1 MAIDTSSED
10 LQDQLEEQQSSSGG
24 YDSTQ
29 MQIDQMLSAGWPQ
42 TGGGQQASAAPP
54 PPSPY
59 AQPAPQS
66 TPLTPAAAPYQ
77 PSAQY
82 QAPAPTQALSGS
94 RVQPYQALA
103 TTPPPPLPAPAFM
116 QPQQPPP
123 GAVGMVTDV
132 PFARAGYQ
140 MSPEET
146 AAQGQPNIP
155 EPEDKSGFFA
165 TEGKALG
172 RGIASAVQS
181 IVPYVTQTVSSVAG
195 GLATMVEQ
203 GIGGAGTQTD
213 PNSPS
218 RFLDPSMPFGTE
230 GQQVTPT
237 GPSKVAEVE
246 KNVYSAVTNKANEIG
261 DWVNQQLPPTIKSY
275 ADIKSGGDALT
286 YALERVTE
294 MVPQLAVFAA
304 APGAG
309 QGALAASLPFAA
321 IGALYGF
328 DKANRET
335 NGDPNAIAES
345 MLANAALMG
354 APPALLASTAGKGLI
369 RNIATAGGINAIL
382 GAAGV
387 VQNQTPQAI
396 AQAKSFGDFLD
407 KMSDQDWKQVA
418 EGAVTGAVQGVLI
431 GGAGTYLHPG
441 EVKPTRDVTKVVPG
455 NPADAAQQAALNQAL
470 KVPGTTSDTTGNP
483 PPGGGGAA
491 PDTFRTVEQGNIQPL
506 PTAGAAPPAMALNPT
521 LPGLPATAADRGIGQ
536 PPPPPPPP
544 GAPLVRGPADLAA
557 QAATVEQARQQ
568 AAGTEGDVIPGAA
581 GPAPPAPPPP
591 PPPPLGAR
599 QIPEQPGMP
608 GATQAGLPGV
618 EPPPVQPELP
628 LQPGSRLPPQ
638 APGGGPP
645 DGGGPGLPLGDQPQ
659 LPFGRAVPE
668 VPITPTEAPP
678 RPVEGVP
685 PEARQGELPGVEP
698 APPQGELP
706 LRQPPLGGPEGR
718 AGEQPGLPLEEQQG
732 LPFKLSDQTGWR
744 VEPDDQTPGQYVVKH
759 GKDVL
764 AVGSTPEEAMQAAR
778 DRADRATA
786 RGELPT
792 VGSEAEPAARAA
804 SLAEQTRR
812 LNEGRDQ
819 IIAEGKAGTATE
831 AAPAG
836 EVAVLEKPAEQ
847 APAPTP
853 APTAREATAA
863 AKARGEPVGVALVTR
878 EQLRKKLGITPER
891 GNVAVAEGTAP
902 EFKTVEEG
910 NVAPKRQ
917 SRMAQQV
924 RAALTPGK
932 GRARDIPDESTGKKE
947 APSSDYKSVYR
958 SRAKEIAGGT
968 NFVDQ
973 VMRELPQAGTRGPQR
988 PSFVKYLHDE
998 LLKARDDNT
1007 IPDLQAKQERARTP
1021 EARGRIEDDIQF
1033 YKDLREHQAEI
1044 QQQIG
1049 EALEPRPEGAAA
1061 LKSAEDE
1068 LDAELA
1074 RIKADKAAKHNA
1086 PPSPERQ
1093 VANRFGTPGLD
1104 DPLWKIYNRI
1114 QSQER
1119 GAPTRENT
1127 GTSIHEVLDAIADNS
1142 KLSTAGL
1149 HHARALAAILK
1160 KILPESTRVMTSDAA
1175 ERLYGPDFRASDK
1188 GAYFPSRDLVVINS
1202 DPRSSGS
1209 HVEVALHE
1217 AVHAATAHYI
1227 DAAVK
1232 ARSEGRATPEQ
1243 IRHLDALEAIRK
1255 EVADIMMRDS
1265 AMTDMEMAHSLYA
1278 TTDFHELTATLLTN
1292 DHAQGVLARS
1302 TPSSEFQRTM
1312 ERLGY
1317 SREERATPWSAF
1329 RGFLRRAFG
1338 LTSSTDNVLGHA
1350 MRALGDVADAGARY
1364 RRDPAILRGI
1374 QDARLRSAVELGG
1387 HVLSAPPLSERARDM
1402 VTEQV
1407 ARGGSRLGESL
1418 RRGEMN
1424 GSNVDAMIRAS
1435 GNLFRDP
1442 DTGANHFADH
1452 RAETERGAEV
1462 SRAERKLFKDT
1473 QQKLNED
1480 IGRLGERDR
1489 TALAQFTNDVG
1500 YLNAKMGT
1508 SDPTANA
1515 HLTSSEQLK
1524 ELQRLQAN
1532 WNDLPD
1538 TSKRIYQ
1545 DRQDFHQKLYGR
1557 ERAGDLDSMMRFAAP
1572 DSTPADRAAAQQQF
1586 YTRAGTQ
1593 EFLAN
1598 PDASPLAMTMGER
1611 YQNSR
1616 KLVDM
1621 VARFNDMNRVQGDY
1635 FPLRRFGD
1643 YMVTYGDQGTPGYGV
1658 HMFESRYDAERARAD
1673 LASGKAFPAG
1683 HPLAGIKLEPSQV
1696 QTKAEYARRQQVPS
1710 ELMSA
1715 LDEELRRRGW
1725 SDQSAAS
1732 VHDVFTSIFL
1742 KRATEASARRMGAR
1756 KGVLGA
1762 SEDMNRVDRDAYDT
1776 HAQRMGFLASHV
1788 GREETLNRMQ
1798 ARADYLGRSGKP
1810 GEGIQA
1816 QDYVNQMR
1824 KRMPNLDESQG
1835 FVNGA
1840 AKLLTN
1846 FGFISSLLRPARM
1859 PIELVGMHAM
1869 NQSLLGGRYGQAAAM
1884 RATAKAQ
1891 GEVGFGKSLRLGM
1904 NNMLSQMGGNLKK
1917 VNWENGALVRDR
1929 MIANGVNPEVANKL
1943 YDRMVAA
1950 NLIDISHASVAA
1962 EMGRPGSSWN
1972 KLASLQERTVGAM
1985 SQMDNAVETM
1995 GRMTFAKAAVDL
2007 ELAKNGGNLDA
2018 ALDAAMEHARVVTP
2032 NWNAYNAPWLA
2043 SQRGPLGALA
2053 KPLFQF
2059 RNFALHQFGLYANL
2073 TREAYRGGDAGERAI
2088 ALKQLGGIVAYHALV
2103 GGASI
2108 PIAEEVAKGLL
2119 GAYDWITG
2127 RKQPRDFDRII
2138 RTALADQIGPTMA
2151 MVATKGL
2158 PSLAGVDVSSSL
2170 GLNNLLML
2178 PDFRDLSPQEMSKT
2192 VANQLFGVSGGDVA
2206 SLAQGIYDVARG
2218 NPAGLI
2224 KMVPARIL
2232 RDMVTAEEYS
2242 RVGVK
2247 DSRGRVILPSSQI
2260 STGDVIAKAIGFNP
2274 MDISD
2279 FYAGRKAINDFMA
2292 EEKDERS
2299 QIFNRAVIDGLGA
2312 VGKAV
2317 SEFNRNYPGNPI
2329 TYDSLVKAQQ
2339 EARKNAPGTYGLTV
2353 SPKQLQQVRQQTR
2366 FLPQ

>member
-1 MAIDTSSED
+1 MAIDTSSEE
-10 LQDQLEEQQSSSGG
+10 LQDQLEEQQSSGG

-42 TGGGQQASAAPP
+42 QASTEQAPA
-54 PPSPY
+54 PSPY
-59 AQPAPQS
+59 AQPAPQPS
-66 TPLTPAAAPYQ
+66 PIPAAPYQ
-77 PSAQY
+77 PPAQLPQYSY
-82 QAPAPTQALSGS
+82 QAPVPGASPTQALSGS
-94 RVQPYQALA
+94 RVQPYRALA
-103 TTPPPPLPAPAFM
+103 TTPPPPLSAPAFM

-123 GAVGMVTDV
+123 GAVGTVTNIPGVDT
-132 PFARAGYQ
+132 AYQ

-155 EPEDKSGFFA
+155 EPEDKSGFWA

-181 IVPYVTQTVSSVAG
+181 IVPYVTQTVSSVVG
-195 GLATMVEQ
+195 GPATAVEQ

-218 RFLDPSMPFGTE
+218 RFLDPSMPFGAE

-246 KNVYSAVTNKANEIG
+246 KNVYSAVTNKANEVG
-261 DWVNQQLPPTIKSY
+261 EWVNQQLPPTIKSY

-286 YALERVTE
+286 YVAERLTE
-294 MVPQLAVFAA
+294 MAPQLAVFAA

-321 IGALYGF
+321 VGALYGF
-328 DKANRET
+328 DKARRET
-335 NGDPNAIAES
+335 NGDNNAIAES
-345 MLANAALMG
+345 MLANSVLMG
-354 APPALLASTAGKGLI
+354 GAPALLATTAGKGLI

-382 GAAGV
+382 GAAGA

-407 KMSDQDWKQVA
+407 KMGDMDWKQLV
-418 EGAVTGAVQGVLI
+418 EGAATGAVQGVLI

-455 NPADAAQQAALNQAL
+455 NPADVDQQAALNQAIN
-470 KVPGTTSDTTGNP
+470 PNQPSTTS
-483 PPGGGGAA
+483 
-491 PDTFRTVEQGNIQPL
+491 DTFRTVEQGNVQPP

-521 LPGLPATAADRGIGQ
+521 LPGLPATAAARGIGQ

-581 GPAPPAPPPP
+581 GPAPSAPPPP

-645 DGGGPGLPLGDQPQ
+645 DGGGGGGGGPGLPLGDQPQ

-668 VPITPTEAPP
+668 QPITPAEAPP

-732 LPFKLSDQTGWR
+732 LPFKLADQTGWR

-764 AVGSTPEEAMQAAR
+764 SVGSSPEEAMQAAR

-891 GNVAVAEGTAP
+891 GSVAVAEGEAP

-917 SRMAQQV
+917 SRMAQEV
-924 RAALTPGK
+924 RAARTAEPA

-998 LLKARDDNT
+998 LVKARDDNT

-1049 EALEPRPEGAAA
+1049 ESLEPRPEGAAA

-1074 RIKADKAAKHNA
+1074 RIKAAKDQTHNA
-1086 PPSPERQ
+1086 PPSPDRQ
-1093 VANRFGTPGLD
+1093 VANRFGTPGVNE
-1104 DPLWKIYNRI
+1104 PLEAIYNRI
-1114 QSQER
+1114 EASGTAE
-1119 GAPTRENT
+1119 GATREQAS
-1127 GTSIHEVLDAIADNS
+1127 TSLHEVLDAITDNS

-1160 KILPESTRVMTSDAA
+1160 KIIPASTRVIHEDAA
-1175 ERLYGPDFRASDK
+1175 HLFGLERSIDGPSYYDPATDTVIVGRYG
-1188 GAYFPSRDLVVINS
+1188 G
-1202 DPRSSGS
+1202 GG
-1209 HVEVALHE
+1209 VETALHE

-1227 DAAVK
+1227 NAAVK

-1278 TTDFHELTATLLTN
+1278 TTDFHELTATLLTSA
-1292 DHAQGVLARS
+1292 HAQNVLARS

-1317 SREERATPWSAF
+1317 NKEERATPWSAF

-1545 DRQDFHQKLYGR
+1545 DRQEFHQKLYER

-1658 HMFESRYDAERARAD
+1658 HMFESRYDAERARAQFAAD
-1673 LASGKAFPAG
+1673 
-1683 HPLAGIKLEPSQV
+1683 KLEPSQV

-1810 GEGIQA
+1810 GEGITA

-1869 NQSLLGGRYGQAAAM
+1869 NQSLLGGRYGQAAAL

-1917 VNWENGALVRDR
+1917 VNWENGALIRDR
-1929 MIANGVNPEVANKL
+1929 MIANGVNPELANKL

-1950 NLIDISHASVAA
+1950 NMIDISHASVAA

-1972 KLASLQERTVGAM
+1972 KLASLQERTLGAM

-2018 ALDAAMEHARVVTP
+2018 ALDKAMEHARVVTP

-2206 SLAQGIYDVARG
+2206 SLAQGVYDLFRG

-2366 FLPQ
+2366 YLPQ